1 MFLISWNL
9 SQPLTDELK
18 EGCKLSH
25 EKQRK
30 CLALSECIVAIS
42 KKSFTPFHLGLAL
55 QIHHLHGLKYLM
67 ETLNAHGFGLVLFCY
82 LAIPL
87 VRSSKSSGENDSSS
101 SGTCQL
107 SMTDIQESTNLS
119 ISD

>member
-1 MFLISWNL
+1 MIENVELPDDKYHSSEFVSLENSVQKIPKL
-9 SQPLTDELK
+9 LTSFVGWLLDDDALKTTSK

-67 ETLNAHGFGLVLFCY
+67 ETLNAHGFGL
-82 LAIPL
+82 
-87 VRSSKSSGENDSSS
+87 
-101 SGTCQL
+101 
-107 SMTDIQESTNLS
+107 
-119 ISD
+119 